1 MANTVSK
8 LTDRPSRFI
17 DWSSPQTQILIGLMA
32 PSIMVGMDHHM
43 FGVALPTLRA
53 AFALDADTTAW
64 ASMGYSLP
72 FMALM
77 PLYGRLG
84 DGLGKR
90 RLILFGTLLFLL
102 GSSLVVTASSFP
114 I

>member
-1 MANTVSK
+1 M
-8 LTDRPSRFI
+8 
-17 DWSSPQTQILIGLMA
+17 
-32 PSIMVGMDHHM
+32 
-43 FGVALPTLRA
+43 ALPTLRA
-53 AFALDADTTAW
+53 NFVLDADTAAW

-90 RLILFGTLLFLL
+90 RLLLVGTLMRGAQKWQQKTHRHLDQWVQFAYNLAI
-102 GSSLVVTASSFP
+102 GR
-114 I
+114 